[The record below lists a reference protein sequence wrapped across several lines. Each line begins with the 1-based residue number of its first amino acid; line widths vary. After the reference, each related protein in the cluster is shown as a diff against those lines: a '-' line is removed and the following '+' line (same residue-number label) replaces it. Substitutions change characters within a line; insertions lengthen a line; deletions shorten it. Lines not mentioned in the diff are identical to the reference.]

1 MRRIRAKL
9 TYANVISSLALF
21 LVLAGGSAV
30 ALNGSNTVSNDDV
43 KDLRFVTLQLTN
55 GWQRDSNQGTYAPSV
70 AIDDQGV
77 VHFRGAMEQATGT
90 GNTAFRL
97 PRAFR
102 PRKNVYVPVYEWA
115 AHPGGLFIFGQNGLA
130 TDGIV
135 EVSAQDYSFAQ
146 QFTSLDGASFS
157 LR

>member
-1 MRRIRAKL
+1 MRRIHSHL
-9 TYANVISSLALF
+9 TYANVISTLALF

-77 VHFRGAMEQATGT
+77 VHFRGAMEQPTGT
-90 GNTAFRL
+90 SNTAFRL
-97 PRAFR
+97 PKAFR
-102 PRKNVYVPVYEWA
+102 PRKNLYVPVWEWA
-115 AHPGGLFIFGQNGLA
+115 SHPAGLFVFGKNGLA

-135 EVSAQDYSFAQ
+135 EVATQDFSFAQ
-146 QFTSLDGASFS
+146 QFTSLDGATFS

>member
-1 MRRIRAKL
+1 MRRIRSHL
-9 TYANVISSLALF
+9 TYSNVISSLCLF
-21 LVLAGGSAV
+21 LLLGGGTAV

-43 KDLRFVTLQLTN
+43 KDLRFVSLGLIN
-55 GWQRDSNQGTYAPSV
+55 GWERDSSQGTYAPSV

-77 VHFRGAMEQATGT
+77 VHFRGAIHQATGT
-90 GNTAFRL
+90 SNTAFRL
-97 PRAFR
+97 PKAFR
-102 PRKNVYVPVYEWA
+102 PRKNLYIPVYEWA
-115 AHPGGLFIFGQNGLA
+115 AHPGGLFVFGKNGLA
-130 TDGIV
+130 TDGLV